1 MALADFKVFSWDIG
15 FFSRISGLFLIECS
29 KFVEIIGRFQ
39 GLFMACVLF
48 FRRIHGSFHGIQG
61 SFYGVWEV
69 CRDSWQILR
78 SFHSKCAFFH
88 EMLCVLL

>member
-48 FRRIHGSFHGIQG
+48 SVEYMVLFMEFKAL
-61 SFYGVWEV
+61 FMV
-69 CRDSWQILR
+69 CVKFVEIVGK
-78 SFHSKCAFFH
+78 F
-88 EMLCVLL
+88 